1 MIQKSSDRRIFE
13 ALCLEPEKRGFSYDP
28 VLLVDVDHA
37 FDFDEAVIRL
47 TTKCNS
53 IVTQLRTLGH
63 HVEEFSVMSSKV
75 GAQMPKSPSSSK
87 AESKEEVSSPET
99 RNLKVMEDKWKVMK
113 RKNYSGMVAVARISR
128 SSIPRN
134 GSGGKYSVHTFTQA
148 LMNHIQA
155 YFMFQS
161 YNADFVQWMSGGPYE
176 LEDADEYLVYLV
188 YRIHHTTPVRGKK
201 RGLSEVDKLESWG
214 MYSPASRRR
223 RRYTSGESSLSSSSI
238 GSSAS
243 STPSGGPAILTAPVT
258 RSALRTSVGST
269 DMAKPWDHFSP
280 PIPPIAPSPGSAS
293 SRPSTP
299 SQPSTPKT
307 KPRRS
312 KSPDSDSTLLAK
324 NSMSLRRRSSFH
336 EGSSMTRRSINLRPR
351 RKLLDQQAPHTD

>member
-1 MIQKSSDRRIFE
+1 MIQKSNERRIFE
-13 ALCLEPEKRGFSYDP
+13 SLCLEPEKRGFSYDP

-63 HVEEFSVMSSKV
+63 EVEEFSVMSSKV
-75 GAQMPKSPSSSK
+75 GSALNK
-87 AESKEEVSSPET
+87 AGDREEVSSPEI

-134 GSGGKYSVHTFTQA
+134 GSGGKYSVQTFTQA

-161 YNADFVQWMSGGPYE
+161 YNADFLQWMTGGPYE
-176 LEDADEYLVYLV
+176 LEDADEYLMYLV
-188 YRIHHTTPVRGKK
+188 YRLHHTTLVRGSRK

-223 RRYTSGESSLSSSSI
+223 RRYTSGESSISSSSI

-243 STPSGGPAILTAPVT
+243 STPSGGPAVLTAPVT
-258 RSALRTSVGST
+258 RSATRIPIPDLGKS
-269 DMAKPWDHFSP
+269 WDKFSP
-280 PIPPIAPSPGSAS
+280 PSAPTAPSTGSTS

-299 SQPSTPKT
+299 SQPSTPQMRT
-307 KPRRS
+307 RRS
-312 KSPDSDSTLLAK
+312 KSPDSDSTLLLK
-324 NSMSLRRRSSFH
+324 SHMSLRRRASFS
-336 EGSSMTRRSINLRPR
+336 EGSGTVRRPVSIRPR
-351 RKLLDQQAPHTD
+351 RKLSDQQAPHTD